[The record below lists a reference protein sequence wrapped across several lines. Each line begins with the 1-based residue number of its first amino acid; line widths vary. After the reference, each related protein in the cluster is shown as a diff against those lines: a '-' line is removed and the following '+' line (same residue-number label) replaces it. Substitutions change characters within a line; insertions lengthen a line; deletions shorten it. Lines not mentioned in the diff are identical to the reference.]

1 MNKISEFKHLPEP
14 DELSTIEKLIWC
26 LDDAHF
32 ETFVQ
37 ILESQNA
44 KLSAKLIST
53 IRKQAEKEKWGN
65 LCKLVYGEDTS
76 KFRQS
81 LNQLSSYTFKL
92 SYYLVQNYPAYLQTN
107 IHTLQRLV
115 NDGNIKVVDFLCEIL
130 IDVAEKTEDY
140 ATLKYIYQVK
150 QQQAFLSKDITRGN
164 RYQALLK
171 GVMEDELTLNNVY
184 YIQRF
189 HFNINSDKVA
199 SDEEIAANTA
209 YLKPLTKH
217 PRANIRL
224 LSMFV
229 LLYVKYYFQPKSFSS
244 EKTVK
249 EIELFEKEINL
260 QSYVAFPPLMDMLSI
275 MNFLKLNSPLVDL
288 DSAEGQKEFK
298 QMQQHYSKVSFW
310 KSYLNIPELN
320 MLTVKASYYLSKY
333 SSIIHE
339 SKPDLLPKEIE
350 EVTQLKKRCEEV
362 LAMPVMNEK
371 GHNSDRLY
379 ISLTYACLLLLGT
392 QKEIKRAVEMI
403 EGLLFSYQQL
413 NINASLDSI
422 FLCLIL
428 GNFAL
433 KDYDMCAKTFVRYS
447 KLSKGK
453 PLYEDNDLSIHIL
466 YYTAQLLAT
475 GRKQYTAKLQKCF
488 DTAFQND
495 FFRDS
500 RKLLQSL
507 AQSYKLKFES
517 DFFVSP

>member
-32 ETFVQ
+32 EIFVQ

-209 YLKPLTKH
+209 YLKPLTEH

-249 EIELFEKEINL
+249 EIEFFEKEINL

-350 EVTQLKKRCEEV
+350 EVTELKKRC
-362 LAMPVMNEK
+362 
-371 GHNSDRLY
+371 
-379 ISLTYACLLLLGT
+379 
-392 QKEIKRAVEMI
+392 
-403 EGLLFSYQQL
+403 
-413 NINASLDSI
+413 
-422 FLCLIL
+422 
-428 GNFAL
+428 
-433 KDYDMCAKTFVRYS
+433 
-447 KLSKGK
+447 
-453 PLYEDNDLSIHIL
+453 
-466 YYTAQLLAT
+466 
-475 GRKQYTAKLQKCF
+475 
-488 DTAFQND
+488 
-495 FFRDS
+495 
-500 RKLLQSL
+500 
-507 AQSYKLKFES
+507 
-517 DFFVSP
+517 